1 MARGAFLQRV
11 HRGDLL
17 CGARR
22 AGVWPPRAYVGQV
35 TDDQGDD
42 DVVSDLPE
50 EESLTTSLRKALDST
65 PRLPRDR
72 AAVRLAMHYAGLL
85 DDLFDRLDEIGE
97 HQPDDEGRDT
107 GVADTN
113 RLASLIAKIGPR
125 YEATLDKL
133 GMVPGA
139 RPATRGGDPSGTS
152 PAAAL
157 LSYLQ
162 RGLTPEGFDPRA
174 AVDPSVTG
182 ADAGD

>member
-1 MARGAFLQRV
+1 
-11 HRGDLL
+11 
-17 CGARR
+17 
-22 AGVWPPRAYVGQV
+22 V
-35 TDDQGDD
+35 TDQTDDD
-42 DVVSDLPE
+42 DVVSDLPD

-72 AAVRLAMHYAGLL
+72 AAVRLAMNYAETL
-85 DDLFDRLDEIGE
+85 DDLWDRLAEIRENDFATDE
-97 HQPDDEGRDT
+97 Q
-107 GVADTN
+107 VANIN
-113 RLASLIAKIGPR
+113 RLTSLIAKVGPR

-139 RPATRGGDPSGTS
+139 RPAARGGEPGGTS

-157 LSYLQ
+157 LAYLQ

-182 ADAGD
+182 ADARD